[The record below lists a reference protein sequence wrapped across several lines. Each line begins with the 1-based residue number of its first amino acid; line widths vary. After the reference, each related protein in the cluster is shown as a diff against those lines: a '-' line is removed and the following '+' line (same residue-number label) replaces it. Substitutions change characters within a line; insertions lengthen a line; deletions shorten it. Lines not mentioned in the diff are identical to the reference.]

1 MPRKFAAIAVDLAG
15 VLTADGLREVQ
26 NRLEGRYAN
35 FSETFRKHWYKCA
48 KGSITTAE
56 MWSSVFRNYGTEIDS
71 DAARMLDEEAVLNHR
86 VNQRVLRMLERSRKK
101 GRKTFLVTNT
111 AYEYLNEIER
121 RHHLRFGELFTG
133 IIAPYL
139 TGRMKPD
146 ERVFSMLIDECGVE
160 PEEILYLDDSQK
172 NVETARNLGID
183 ARVYRYLG

>member
-35 FSETFRKHWYKCA
+35 FSETFRKHWHKCA

-56 MWSSVFRNYGTEIDS
+56 MWSSVFGDYGREIDYS
-71 DAARMLDEEAVLNHR
+71 AAKALDREVVLKHR

-111 AYEYLNEIER
+111 AYEYLNEIKR
-121 RHHLRFGELFTG
+121 RHHLRFSELFTG

-172 NVETARNLGID
+172 NVETAKNLGID